1 MTHCIQKPLTSA
13 TVPNRSATHHR
24 WPYAL
29 VAGVILLLSVT
40 AQGGKTL
47 KVYKH
52 VDENGVTHYSS
63 KKPRGVKYSILRI
76 RCPECR
82 WKNRVNWHNTP
93 LITDKFSQIITRE
106 ARQAGFDPALI
117 RAIIHAESA
126 FKPHSRSSAG
136 AQGLMQLMPATQ
148 QRYGVTAAY
157 NPQQNIRAG
166 VAYLRDLMKQFNG
179 NLDLVLAAY
188 NAGENAVLAYNRQIP
203 PFDET
208 RQYVKRV
215 KTLYRRYKKLTR

>member
-1 MTHCIQKPLTSA
+1 MEKPASQLSIPTN
-13 TVPNRSATHHR
+13 TRSAPGWLRHCG
-24 WPYAL
+24 PGLAL
-29 VAGVILLLSVT
+29 LVSLAVNAGP
-40 AQGGKTL
+40 TL

-82 WKNRVNWHNTP
+82 WKNAVNWHTTP
-93 LITDKFSQIITRE
+93 LITDRFVDIIAHE
-106 ARQAGFDPALI
+106 AQQAGFEPALI
-117 RAIIHAESA
+117 MAIIHAESG
-126 FKPHSRSSAG
+126 FKPNARSSAG

-148 QRYGVTAAY
+148 QRYGVRSAFS
-157 NPQQNIRAG
+157 PRQNIRGG

-215 KTLYRRYKKLTR
+215 KTLYKRYKKQPL

>member
-1 MTHCIQKPLTSA
+1 MTFVLSLACGLALGIG
-13 TVPNRSATHHR
+13 
-24 WPYAL
+24 WPAL
-29 VAGVILLLSVT
+29 ALAGP
-40 AQGGKTL
+40 TL

-76 RCPECR
+76 RCPECA
-82 WKNRVNWHNTP
+82 WKNKVNWHTTP
-93 LITDKFSQIITRE
+93 LITDKFTDIIRQE
-106 ARQAGFDPALI
+106 ATQSGFEPALI
-117 RAIIHAESA
+117 MAIIHAESG
-126 FKPHSRSSAG
+126 FNPNSVSSAG

-148 QRYGVTAAY
+148 ERFGVRSAFS
-157 NPQQNIRAG
+157 PRQNIRGG
-166 VAYLRDLMKQFNG
+166 VTYLRQLMKQFNG

-188 NAGENAVLAYNRQIP
+188 NAGENAVLAYDRQIP

-215 KTLYRRYKKLTR
+215 KILYKRYRQRLQDRS